1 MAAVSLTSRSLSPVA
16 SALALGILVSPA
28 RSDAFDAEVRAE
40 STASSWQVR
49 GPAGAAVLSLRRF
62 TQTLSLGGTSHSDD
76 PHAPVI
82 RLRARLRIDSDFG
95 SACDPGTDRCLDEL
109 NRSQAAEFA
118 PLFARRAVDL
128 PFAFLEVSG
137 LVRGRF
143 DLRAGRQ
150 LVIDSL
156 GFFLFDGGLAR
167 LNLGTV
173 ASVEAYGGWE
183 TRAGFLLSNGRY
195 ERDGLLRADRTG
207 WDRSL
212 ATAVVDRASASVV
225 GAAVDLHASTR
236 LDARLTWRRIWTD
249 EGIAEEAVALRT
261 DLQLSSAVRTFAEA
275 VYMVPMA
282 TVTTAALGVEGLPT
296 RGGRW
301 SLEVLRVR
309 PVFDLTSIW
318 ASFWIDPTD
327 EARASLS
334 LPLGR
339 TIDLSLGTWARRYVL
354 DSEVT
359 TNTTPSLGAPLNAG
373 GSAAVRVR
381 RPRWDA
387 SLRTAL
393 EGGALGMRGNAD
405 VTVRA
410 WVLRRALR
418 IDALVSLAHVRDSL
432 RAERSLDGFGIVL
445 GATVP
450 IGRIAQVSVS
460 LEDDINSV
468 VGHRVRAIGV
478 LELRTVP

>member
-1 MAAVSLTSRSLSPVA
+1 MAAASPIPRSLRPLA
-16 SALALGILVSPA
+16 SAIALGIVACPA
-28 RSDAFDAEVRAE
+28 RSFAFDAEVRAE
-40 STASSWQVR
+40 STTSSWQVR

-62 TQTLSLGGTSHSDD
+62 TQTLSLAGSSRSDD
-76 PHAPVI
+76 PRAPVV

-95 SACDPGTDRCLDEL
+95 TACDPGTDRCLDEL
-109 NRSQAAEFA
+109 NRSRAAEFA

-137 LVRGRF
+137 LARGRV

-150 LVIDSL
+150 LMVDPL

-167 LNLGTV
+167 LNLGEV

-183 TRAGFLLSNGRY
+183 TRSGFPLSNGRY
-195 ERDGLLRADRTG
+195 ERDGLLRADRAG
-207 WDRSL
+207 WDRSI
-212 ATAVVDRASASVV
+212 ATAVLDRASATVLGV
-225 GAAVDLHASTR
+225 AVDVRASTR
-236 LDARLTWRRIWTD
+236 LDARLTWRRIWTA
-249 EGIAEEAVALRT
+249 EGVAEEAVAARS
-261 DLQLSSAVRTFAEA
+261 DLQLSGSVRAFAEA

-282 TVTTAALGVEGLPT
+282 TVTTAALGVEGLPA

-301 SLEVLRVR
+301 SVELLRVR

-334 LPLGR
+334 LPLAR
-339 TIDLSLGTWARRYVL
+339 SVDLSLGAWVRRYVL
-354 DSEVT
+354 DSEVSD
-359 TNTTPSLGAPLNAG
+359 NSSPSLGAPLNVG
-373 GSAAVRVR
+373 GSASARVR

-387 SLRTAL
+387 TLRASL

-405 VTVRA
+405 LALRA
-410 WVLRRALR
+410 WVIRRTLR
-418 IDALVSLAHVRDSL
+418 IDGLVSLAHVRDTL
-432 RAERSLDGFGIVL
+432 RDDRSLDGVGLVL
-445 GATVP
+445 GATAP
-450 IGRIAQVSVS
+450 LGRVAQVSVS
-460 LEDDINSV
+460 LEDDINTV

-478 LELRTVP
+478 LELRTIP

>member
-1 MAAVSLTSRSLSPVA
+1 MAAASPTSRSLSPVA
-16 SALALGILVSPA
+16 SALALGILVCPA
-28 RSDAFDAEVRAE
+28 RSYAFDAEVRAE

-62 TQTLSLGGTSHSDD
+62 TQTLSLAGTSHSDD

-109 NRSQAAEFA
+109 NRSRAAEFA

-137 LVRGRF
+137 LARGRL

-150 LVIDSL
+150 LVVDSL

-167 LNLGTV
+167 LNLGAV

-183 TRAGFLLSNGRY
+183 TRAGFPLSNGRY

-207 WDRSL
+207 WDRSI

-249 EGIAEEAVALRT
+249 EGIAEEAVAART
-261 DLQLSSAVRTFAEA
+261 DLQLGAAVRTFAEA

-296 RGGRW
+296 HGGRW
-301 SLEVLRVR
+301 SVEVQRVR

-334 LPLGR
+334 LPIGR
-339 TIDLSLGTWARRYVL
+339 TVDLSLSTWARRYVL
-354 DSEVT
+354 DSEAT
-359 TNTTPSLGAPLNAG
+359 TNAAPSLGAPLNAG
-373 GSAAVRVR
+373 GSASVRVR
-381 RPRWDA
+381 LPRWDA

-393 EGGALGMRGNAD
+393 EGGALGTRGNAD
-405 VTVRA
+405 VAVRA

-432 RAERSLDGFGIVL
+432 RADRSLDGLGVVL

-450 IGRIAQVSVS
+450 LGRIAQVSVS

-478 LELRTVP
+478 LELRTLP

>member
-1 MAAVSLTSRSLSPVA
+1 MAPASPTSRSLRHLA
-16 SALALGILVSPA
+16 SALALGIVVCPA

-62 TQTLSLGGTSHSDD
+62 TQTLSLSGASRSDD
-76 PHAPVI
+76 RRAPVV

-109 NRSQAAEFA
+109 NRSRAAEFA

-137 LVRGRF
+137 LARGRI

-150 LVIDSL
+150 LVVDPL

-167 LNLGTV
+167 LNLGAL

-183 TRAGFLLSNGRY
+183 TRAGFPLSNGRY

-207 WDRSL
+207 WDRSI
-212 ATAVVDRASASVV
+212 ATAVVDRAAASVM
-225 GAAVDLHASTR
+225 GAAIDVRASTR
-236 LDARLTWRRIWTD
+236 LDARITWRRIWTD
-249 EGIAEEAVALRT
+249 AGIAEEAVAARV
-261 DLQLSSAVRTFAEA
+261 DVQVNGSVRAFSEA
-275 VYMVPMA
+275 VYMLPMS
-282 TVTTAALGVEGLPT
+282 TVTTAALGLEGLPT

-301 SLEVLRVR
+301 SVEILRVR

-327 EARASLS
+327 EARAALS
-334 LPLGR
+334 MPLTR
-339 TIDLSLGTWARRYVL
+339 SVDLSLGAWVRRYAL
-354 DSEVT
+354 DSET
-359 TNTTPSLGAPLNAG
+359 SDNAAPSLGAPLNAG
-373 GSAAVRVR
+373 GSAALRVR
-381 RPRWDA
+381 RARWDA
-387 SLRTAL
+387 TLRASL
-393 EGGALGMRGNAD
+393 EGGALGVRGNAD
-405 VTVRA
+405 LALRA
-410 WVLRRALR
+410 WVFRRALR
-418 IDALVSLAHVRDSL
+418 LDGLVSLAHVRDSL
-432 RAERSLDGFGIVL
+432 REERTLDGLGIVL
-445 GATVP
+445 GAVAP
-450 IGRIAQVSVS
+450 IGRVAQVGVS

-478 LELRTVP
+478 LEIRTLP